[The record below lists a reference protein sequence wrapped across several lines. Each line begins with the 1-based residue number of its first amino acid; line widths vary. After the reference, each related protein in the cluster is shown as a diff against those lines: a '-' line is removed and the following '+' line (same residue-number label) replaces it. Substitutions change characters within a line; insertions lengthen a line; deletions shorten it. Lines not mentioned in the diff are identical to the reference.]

1 MNEKVLV
8 AIFGAVFGFSLPYLA
23 SVWDRSM
30 RARRMVAALK
40 LELMEV
46 SSEIEEKLKWVGRD
60 VSEHLNEVDQER
72 FVESKGI
79 RLYLGEREE
88 FVVPRAYW
96 KAKYTEIVEAI
107 GDKDFSEF
115 FRMYRLVDKFEQK
128 FVEMKMTFETSL
140 GRKDVMALAVFEDL
154 VAISAE

>member
-1 MNEKVLV
+1 
-8 AIFGAVFGFSLPYLA
+8 
-23 SVWDRSM
+23 
-30 RARRMVAALK
+30 MVAALK

-154 VAISAE
+154 VAISAELKGRVRKQMKGHP